1 MAARILPAERLAKKY
16 SDILPHLPFAYF
28 FGIFML
34 IPDISFPPMPAS
46 LPPSLQ
52 ALQSIRRDRRERIL
66 QGLYLLATTGLSV
79 GQELRAVME
88 IILGVSP
95 SSLSIQQVF
104 HADLPALGLV
114 IKETPYFIRSSRL
127 ALFRL
132 SDLGRQ
138 ACQELGWPVVESE
151 WERLIR
157 SHEGLLYPRHTLGLL
172 AFCWQ
177 ARLRDWR
184 TKLLPPVNAL
194 LEPDVLVSKG
204 EVGIYAEFEI
214 RAHEKLEKW
223 KKACRF
229 QGFVA
234 LCSFTP
240 KTRIGLVQECK
251 LSYVPG
257 FATDLQTLAQ
267 SICNSEISP
276 LWTEKWR
283 SSDS

>member
-1 MAARILPAERLAKKY
+1 
-16 SDILPHLPFAYF
+16 
-28 FGIFML
+28 ML
-34 IPDISFPPMPAS
+34 IPDVSFPPMPAS

-52 ALQSIRRDRRERIL
+52 TLQSIRRDRRERIL

-95 SSLSIQQVF
+95 GSLSIQQVF
-104 HADLPALGLV
+104 HAELPVLGLV

-127 ALFRL
+127 ALLRL
-132 SDLGRQ
+132 SDQGRQ
-138 ACQELGWPVVESE
+138 VCQELGWRVVESE
-151 WERLIR
+151 WDRLIR

-184 TKLLPPVNAL
+184 TELLPQVYASV
-194 LEPDVLVSKG
+194 EPDVLVSKG
-204 EVGIYAEFEI
+204 GVNIYVEFEI

-223 KKACRF
+223 EKMNRF

-234 LCSFTP
+234 LCSFMP
-240 KTRIGLVQECK
+240 RTRYGLVCECK
-251 LSYVPG
+251 TGYVTG
-257 FATDLQTLAQ
+257 FATDLHTLAQ
-267 SICNSEISP
+267 RGKCPENIS
-276 LWTEKWR
+276 LWAKKW
-283 SSDS
+283 

>member
-1 MAARILPAERLAKKY
+1 
-16 SDILPHLPFAYF
+16 
-28 FGIFML
+28 ML

-66 QGLYLLATTGLSV
+66 QGLYLLAATGLSV

-88 IILGVSP
+88 IVLGVSP
-95 SSLSIQQVF
+95 GSLSIQQVF
-104 HADLPALGLV
+104 HADLPALGLA

-127 ALFRL
+127 SLFRL
-132 SDLGRQ
+132 SNRGRQ

-151 WERLIR
+151 WDRLIR

-184 TKLLPPVNAL
+184 TEVLPQVNAS
-194 LEPDVLVSKG
+194 LEPDALVSKSG
-204 EVGIYAEFEI
+204 LNIYVEFEI
-214 RAHEKLEKW
+214 RAHEKLKKW
-223 KKACRF
+223 KKVYRL

-240 KTRIGLVQECK
+240 KTCWGLVTECK
-251 LSYVPG
+251 ISCVSG
-257 FATDLQTLAQ
+257 IAADLHRLTQTA
-267 SICNSEISP
+267 SHPRNS
-276 LWTEKWR
+276 LWIEKWEKW
-283 SSDS
+283 

>member
-1 MAARILPAERLAKKY
+1 
-16 SDILPHLPFAYF
+16 
-28 FGIFML
+28 ML
-34 IPDISFPPMPAS
+34 IPDVSFPLMPAD

-66 QGLYLLATTGLSV
+66 QGLYLLSTTGLSV

-88 IILGVSP
+88 IVLGVSP
-95 SSLSIQQVF
+95 GSLSIQQVF
-104 HADLPALGLV
+104 HADLPGLGLV

-132 SDLGRQ
+132 SDVGRHT
-138 ACQELGWPVVESE
+138 CRELGWPVVESE
-151 WERLIR
+151 WDRLIR

-184 TKLLPPVNAL
+184 TELLPQVKAS
-194 LEPDVLVSKG
+194 LEPDVLLSKS
-204 EVGIYAEFEI
+204 GINIYVEFEI

-223 KKACRF
+223 KKSSRF

-240 KTRIGLVQECK
+240 KTRAGLVRECRFGHVSG
-251 LSYVPG
+251 L
-257 FATDLQTLAQ
+257 ATDLDNLSQRKQ
-267 SICNSEISP
+267 NINSNS
-276 LWTEKWR
+276 LWVEKWGGSEQQLSFSR
-283 SSDS
+283 

>member
-1 MAARILPAERLAKKY
+1 
-16 SDILPHLPFAYF
+16 
-28 FGIFML
+28 
-34 IPDISFPPMPAS
+34 MPAG

-52 ALQSIRRDRRERIL
+52 ALQAIRRDRRERIL
-66 QGLYLLATTGLSV
+66 QGLYILAATGLSV

-95 SSLSIQQVF
+95 GSLSIQQVF
-104 HADLPALGLV
+104 HTDLPALGLV

-132 SDLGRQ
+132 SELGRQ
-138 ACQELGWPVVESE
+138 ACQKLGWPVVESE
-151 WERLIR
+151 WDRLIR

-184 TKLLPPVNAL
+184 TELLPQVNAS
-194 LEPDVLVSKG
+194 LEPDELVSKG
-204 EVGIYAEFEI
+204 GVEIYVEFEI

-234 LCSFTP
+234 LCSFMP
-240 KTRIGLVQECK
+240 KTRISMARECK
-251 LSYVPG
+251 SDHVSG
-257 FATDLQTLAQ
+257 FATDLQTLTQ
-267 SICNSEISP
+267 STYNSRISS
-276 LWTEKWR
+276 LWCEKWG
-283 SSDS
+283 

>member
-1 MAARILPAERLAKKY
+1 
-16 SDILPHLPFAYF
+16 
-28 FGIFML
+28 ML
-34 IPDISFPPMPAS
+34 IPDVSFPPMPAC
-46 LPPSLQ
+46 LLPSLQ

-88 IILGVSP
+88 MILGVS
-95 SSLSIQQVF
+95 SGSLSIQQVF
-104 HADLPALGLV
+104 HADLPALGLA
-114 IKETPYFIRSSRL
+114 IKETPYFVRSSRL

-132 SDLGRQ
+132 SDLGHR
-138 ACQELGWPVVESE
+138 ACRELGWPVVESE

-184 TKLLPPVNAL
+184 IELLPQVNVS

-204 EVGIYAEFEI
+204 GMNIYTEFEI

-223 KKACRF
+223 NKACQF

-240 KTRIGLVQECK
+240 KTRTSLVAECK
-251 LSYVPG
+251 ATRAPG
-257 FATDLQTLAQ
+257 VATDLQTLVLADFDPCF
-267 SICNSEISP
+267 IP
-276 LWTEKWR
+276 LWGEKW
-283 SSDS
+283 